1 MAKRSPTHKPTA
13 ETAAEVRA
21 LSSFGVPQEEI
32 AAYLDIDPKT
42 LRKYYNAE
50 LMRSR
55 LKVHA
60 RVGSFLVNAA
70 TGAALKQDTGATYR
84 DCLTAAIFYG
94 KTRMG
99 LKETTGIEHGG
110 SVATTID
117 ASALSSETM
126 RDLLNARR
134 SSSDE

>member
-13 ETAAEVRA
+13 ETTAEVRA

-32 AAYLDIDPKT
+32 ATYLGIDPKT

-50 LMRSR
+50 LMQSR

-70 TGAALKQDTGATYR
+70 TGAALKQPGSGATYR

-99 LKETTGIEHGG
+99 LKETTGIDH
-110 SVATTID
+110 TTDGEPLKPTQIILTSPAD
-117 ASALSSETM
+117 
-126 RDLLNARR
+126 DQNN
-134 SSSDE
+134 D

>member
-13 ETAAEVRA
+13 ETSAEVRA
-21 LSSFGVPQEEI
+21 LASFGVPQEEI
-32 AAYLDIDPKT
+32 ATYLNIDPKT
-42 LRKYYNAE
+42 LRKYYQAE
-50 LMRSR
+50 LMQSR

-70 TGAALKQDTGATYR
+70 TGAAMKQDTGATYR

-99 LKETTGIEHGG
+99 LKETTGIDHGG
-110 SVATTID
+110 EIITKIERTIV
-117 ASALSSETM
+117 SPKT
-126 RDLLNARR
+126 
-134 SSSDE
+134 SDS